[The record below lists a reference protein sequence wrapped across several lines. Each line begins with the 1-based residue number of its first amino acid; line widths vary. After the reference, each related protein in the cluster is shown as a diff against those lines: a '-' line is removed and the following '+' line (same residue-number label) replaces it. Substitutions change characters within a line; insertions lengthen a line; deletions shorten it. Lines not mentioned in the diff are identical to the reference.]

1 VRCPPEF
8 AYCCWPHNLSLCG
21 SSFGHYEH
29 DPDYTTHSLRPQ
41 RMSSTVRFSR
51 APSTTGWRPGSGR
64 MEEDASAALADKAL
78 AAFVIIHAMLKRSR
92 RLQTFCERPD
102 IKARFPGYAVRSH
115 T

>member
-1 VRCPPEF
+1 MPAAPTTSASAAAAPIYSEHGPVYAAHF
-8 AYCCWPHNLSLCG
+8 LS
-21 SSFGHYEH
+21 
-29 DPDYTTHSLRPQ
+29 PQ

-51 APSTTGWRPGSGR
+51 APSTTGRRLGSGR
-64 MEEDASAALADKAL
+64 MEEDAGAALADKAL

-115 T
+115 ILLTP